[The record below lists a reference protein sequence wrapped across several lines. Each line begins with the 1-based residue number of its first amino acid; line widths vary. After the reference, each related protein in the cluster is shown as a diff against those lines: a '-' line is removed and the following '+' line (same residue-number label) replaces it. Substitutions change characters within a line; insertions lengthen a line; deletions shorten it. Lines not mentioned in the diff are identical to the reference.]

1 MFGTFPSGPPQSL
14 GQGQGGLPSSEP
26 SAPAQRKRNQVA
38 RACDWCR
45 VHRIKCDN
53 NLPCSNCLTRG
64 EECSNKRKGEA
75 QTLPAAIKEIDRL
88 RQRVKELEEE
98 LKSYHRSTNNNRASL
113 PSPSASPVTSSPV
126 LSPGSL
132 GPLGHHGASK
142 KYWEGIHTSTTQSHQ
157 TQYYGPSS
165 SFYFIGR
172 ISSYLGMALQQP
184 HLDHHLQP
192 NAASRLYASPTSPRS
207 GNPDET
213 SMRAEGIPSMEYLT
227 GTQEDYFLGLFWQSY
242 HCTLQIVDEVE
253 FKEHYRSLWTTSG
266 SPRKPSALVDII
278 LAICMQY
285 GVAFAPRSG
294 TIKEPPVDVDG
305 NDATIAGRWLYR
317 RSQTLLSGE
326 LESPSIMTLQCYIF
340 SVYYLCIASFQ
351 NMAHTTLSVA
361 VRTAHILGLHLEPPE
376 NLPRKERELRK
387 RLWWTLYTLESKTCM
402 KLGRPW
408 SAQLSHSTCSL
419 PADDYDLALLSAS
432 NFASFGE
439 NVTWLTYSLQ
449 NTKLCLAARAVYIAF
464 YDKCADVLGGNDKKT
479 IYNDSQAMESCA
491 QSLLSSMQCLQTW
504 IHELPDGLK
513 TKRKGSGEAFS
524 TDKSPLELEL
534 FAPMWLQRQRLLLE
548 LLYHNLAMNLYRPF
562 ISFSRPLGSNMLA
575 AEGHTISCVNHAISL
590 THIMHQVLTET
601 DMLNGW
607 HEAFQWQWNAALSLV
622 GFILAYPL
630 TPSSSTARNAINNA
644 ISVFERFGNNFA
656 VALSAANVT
665 RDLTAKADFLTHRLQ
680 NNLLTSEISTAS
692 NDIESP
698 QTSFDTP
705 NVLTNFA
712 DNDGII
718 SSFDKRTPAMTQNPV
733 AGPMDL
739 AFSVDSFNGFEPPW
753 EGGSNMSSMWGFP
766 QE

>member
-1 MFGTFPSGPPQSL
+1 M
-14 GQGQGGLPSSEP
+14 
-26 SAPAQRKRNQVA
+26 
-38 RACDWCR
+38 
-45 VHRIKCDN
+45 
-53 NLPCSNCLTRG
+53 
-64 EECSNKRKGEA
+64 
-75 QTLPAAIKEIDRL
+75 
-88 RQRVKELEEE
+88 
-98 LKSYHRSTNNNRASL
+98 ASL
-113 PSPSASPVTSSPV
+113 PSPSVSPVTSPPA

-132 GPLGHHGASK
+132 HPSGEHRTSK
-142 KYWEGIHTSTTQSHQ
+142 KDWEGIHTSTTQSPQ

-172 ISSYLGMALQQP
+172 ISSFLGMALQQP
-184 HLDHHLQP
+184 HLDHQLQP
-192 NAASRLYASPTSPRS
+192 NAASRLYASPTNPRR
-207 GNPDET
+207 GNPDGI
-213 SMRAEGIPSMEYLT
+213 SLPAEGNSSMEYLT
-227 GTQEDYFLGLFWQSY
+227 GTQEDYFLGLFWHSY

-285 GVAFAPRSG
+285 GVAFTPRSG

-326 LESPSIMTLQCYIF
+326 LESPSIMTLQCYVF

-408 SAQLSHSTCSL
+408 STQISHSTCSL
-419 PADDYDLALLSAS
+419 PADDYQLALLSAS
-432 NFASFGE
+432 NFASFGG
-439 NVTWLTYSLQ
+439 NVTWLTYCLQ

-464 YDKCADVLGGNDKKT
+464 YDKCANVLGENDKKT
-479 IYNDSQAMESCA
+479 IYTDPQAMESCA
-491 QSLLSSMQCLQTW
+491 QSLLSNMQCLQTW
-504 IHELPDGLK
+504 VHELPDGLK
-513 TKRKGSGEAFS
+513 TKRKGSGEPFS

-562 ISFSRPLGSNMLA
+562 ISFSQPCGSNMLA
-575 AEGHTISCVNHAISL
+575 AEGHAISCVNHAISL
-590 THIMHQVLTET
+590 THIMHQIITET
-601 DMLNGW
+601 DILNGW

-622 GFILAYPL
+622 GFIFAYPL
-630 TPSSSTARNAINNA
+630 NPSASTARKAINSA
-644 ISVFERFGNNFA
+644 ISVFENFGDNFA
-656 VALSAANVT
+656 VASSAANVT

-680 NNLLTSEISTAS
+680 DNLTTSETSNGS
-692 NDIESP
+692 NDIESS
-698 QTSFDTP
+698 QSSFDSH
-705 NVLTNFA
+705 NVHSNYA
-712 DNDGII
+712 NNDGIV
-718 SSFDKRTPAMTQNPV
+718 SSFDERAPTMIQNPV

-739 AFSVDSFNGFEPPW
+739 AFSVESFNSFEPLW
-753 EGGSNMSSMWGFP
+753 VGGGNMSSMWNFSP
-766 QE
+766 E